1 MFGEVVAI
9 RTSPTLNNKQK
20 KQKTFMKKLLVI
32 LLAVTLV
39 SFAAEKF
46 IVVKFKEE
54 QINYHWQNLNAVK
67 NLVNQSALPH
77 NQVVFIIQ
85 SVDSLQKDIQASA
98 LLDSTSS
105 QTPKK

>member
-1 MFGEVVAI
+1 
-9 RTSPTLNNKQK
+9 
-20 KQKTFMKKLLVI
+20 MKKLLVI
-32 LLAVTLV
+32 IAALVLV

-54 QINYHWQNLNAVK
+54 QINYHWQNLNTVK

-98 LLDSTSS
+98 VIDST
-105 QTPKK
+105 TLKK